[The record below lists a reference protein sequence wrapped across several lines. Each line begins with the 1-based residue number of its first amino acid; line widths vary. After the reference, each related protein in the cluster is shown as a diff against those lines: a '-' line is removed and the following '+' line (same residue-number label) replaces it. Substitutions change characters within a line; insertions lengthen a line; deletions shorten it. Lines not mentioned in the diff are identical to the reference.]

1 MNGTWQEIT
10 QGTDILKPVLS
21 GLILGQQMPV
31 LPNPLRVL
39 PPEFNPIID
48 LVLAIG
54 ILVIGYVIALIA
66 EFLTKKLLDSTNL
79 DNRLAG
85 WIGGQQGGTEM
96 PPVDKWIASA
106 VFWLVMIFALVGFL
120 DKLQLTAASQPLTS
134 LLNQITVFL
143 PKVLGAAGLLAVAW
157 LLATISKLV
166 VTRGLRLFRLDERL
180 NQQVAGT
187 PAQNQLSLSE
197 TLGNALYWFIFLLF
211 LPSVLST
218 LELEG
223 TLQPVQRLLDD
234 ILSILPNVLAALFI
248 GATGWLIAQIVRRI
262 VTNLLAA
269 TGTDLLGARVGLT
282 QSVGGQTLSWI
293 VGTIVYVLILIP
305 TAIAALNAL
314 RVDAI
319 SAPAVS
325 MLTQI
330 LNAIPQIF
338 TAGVILAIAY
348 FIGRF
353 VADLVANIL
362 TGIGFNNIFYWLGLQ
377 SRPNLTVTPPTVTPL
392 DPYATVIQP
401 ELPTAIP
408 SRTPSEIAGIVALV
422 GIMLFATVTA
432 TDVLNLD
439 ALTSIVNQIIV
450 ISGRVLIGLVVFAI
464 GLYLANLAYNLIA
477 SSGTRQARLLAQTA
491 RISIIALV
499 SAMALQQMGIAS
511 NIVNLAFGL
520 LLGAIA
526 VAIALAFGLGSRDIA
541 AEQVRE
547 WLAEFKE
554 QKPPRS

>member
-10 QGTDILKPVLS
+10 QGTDMLKPVLS
-21 GLILGQQMPV
+21 GLILGQQIPV

-48 LVLAIG
+48 LALAIG

-166 VTRGLRLFRLDERL
+166 VTRGLRMFRLDERL

-187 PAQNQLSLSE
+187 PAQNQLALSE

-282 QSVGGQTLSWI
+282 QSRGGQTLSWI

-377 SRPNLTVTPPTVTPL
+377 SRPNLTVAPPTVPPL

-401 ELPTAIP
+401 DATGIP

-450 ISGRVLIGLVVFAI
+450 ISGRVLIGLIVFAI

>member
-21 GLILGQQMPV
+21 GLILGQQIPV

-48 LVLAIG
+48 LALAIG

-66 EFLTKKLLDSTNL
+66 EFLTKKLLDSTDI
-79 DNRLAG
+79 DNRIAG

-187 PAQNQLSLSE
+187 PAQNQLALSE

-282 QSVGGQTLSWI
+282 QSRGGQTLSWI

-377 SRPNLTVTPPTVTPL
+377 SRPNLTVAPPTVNPL

-401 ELPTAIP
+401 EPATGLP

>member
-10 QGTDILKPVLS
+10 QGTNILKPVLS

-48 LVLAIG
+48 LALAIG

-66 EFLTKKLLDSTNL
+66 EFLTKKLLDSTDI
-79 DNRLAG
+79 DNRVAG

-120 DKLQLTAASQPLTS
+120 DKLQLTAASQPLAS

-187 PAQNQLSLSE
+187 PAQNQLALSD
-197 TLGNALYWFIFLLF
+197 TLANALYWFIFLLF

-234 ILSILPNVLAALFI
+234 ILSILPNVLAAVFI

-282 QSVGGQTLSWI
+282 QSRGGQTLSWI

-314 RVDAI
+314 RVEAI

-353 VADLVANIL
+353 IADLVANIL

-377 SRPNLTVTPPTVTPL
+377 SRPNLTVAPPTINSL
-392 DPYATVIQP
+392 DPDATVLQP
-401 ELPTAIP
+401 DATAIP

-450 ISGRVLIGLVVFAI
+450 ISGRVLIGLIVFAI

-554 QKPPRS
+554 QKPPQS

>member
-21 GLILGQQMPV
+21 GLILGQQIPV

-48 LVLAIG
+48 LALAIG

-66 EFLTKKLLDSTNL
+66 EFLTKKLLDSTNI

-187 PAQNQLSLSE
+187 PAQNQLALSE

-282 QSVGGQTLSWI
+282 QSRGGQTLSWI

-377 SRPNLTVTPPTVTPL
+377 SRPNLTVAPPYPI
-392 DPYATVIQP
+392 DADATVIQP
-401 ELPTAIP
+401 EPGTAIP
-408 SRTPSEIAGIVALV
+408 ARTPSEIAGIVALV

>member
-10 QGTDILKPVLS
+10 QGTNILKPVLS

-48 LVLAIG
+48 LALAIG
-54 ILVIGYVIALIA
+54 ILVIGYVIALVA

-96 PPVDKWIASA
+96 PPVDKWIAST

-187 PAQNQLSLSE
+187 PAQNQLALSE

-401 ELPTAIP
+401 EPATAIP

-450 ISGRVLIGLVVFAI
+450 ISGRVLIGLIVFAI

>member
-1 MNGTWQEIT
+1 MNGIWQEVT
-10 QGTDILKPVLS
+10 QGSGIVKPLLS
-21 GLILGQQMPV
+21 GLVLGQQPLV
-31 LPNPLRVL
+31 LPNPLRAL
-39 PPEFNPIID
+39 PSEFNPIID

-54 ILVIGYVIALIA
+54 ILVIGYAIALFA
-66 EFLTKKLLDSTNL
+66 EFLTRKLLESTNI

-85 WIGGQQGGTEM
+85 WIGGQPAGTEM

-120 DKLQLTAASQPLTS
+120 DKLQLQAASQPLTG

-143 PKVLGAAGLLAVAW
+143 PKLLGAGGLLAVAW
-157 LLATISKLV
+157 LLATIAKLV
-166 VTRGLRLFRLDERL
+166 VTRALRVFRLDERL
-180 NQQVAGT
+180 NQQVSATAT
-187 PAQNQLSLSE
+187 PNQLSLSE
-197 TLGNALYWFIFLLF
+197 TLANALYWFIFLLF

-218 LELEG
+218 LELQG
-223 TLQPVQRLLDD
+223 TLQPVQKLLDD
-234 ILSILPNVLAALFI
+234 ILSILPNVLGAVFI

-269 TGTDLLGARVGLT
+269 TGTDLLGARVGMT
-282 QSVGGQTLSWI
+282 QSSGGQSLSWI
-293 VGTIVYVLILIP
+293 LGTVVYVLILIP

-314 RVDAI
+314 RVEAI

-330 LNAIPQIF
+330 LNVIPQIF
-338 TAGVILAIAY
+338 TAGMILAISY

-353 VADLVANIL
+353 VADLLANIL
-362 TGIGFNNIFYWLGLQ
+362 TGIGFNNVFYWLGLQ
-377 SRPNLTVTPPTVTPL
+377 GKPFGVTSAPPTANNL
-392 DPYATVIQP
+392 DPDATILQSDTT
-401 ELPTAIP
+401 EIP

-432 TDVLNLD
+432 TDVLKLR
-439 ALTSIVNQIIV
+439 ALTNIVNRIILL
-450 ISGRVLIGLVVFAI
+450 SGSVLMGILVFAI
-464 GLYLANLAYNLIA
+464 GLYLANLAFNLIA

-491 RISIIALV
+491 RISIITLV

-526 VAIALAFGLGSRDIA
+526 VAIALAFGLGARDIA
-541 AEQVRE
+541 AEQLRE
-547 WLAEFKE
+547 WLADFKE
-554 QKPPRS
+554 NQPPRS

>member
-10 QGTDILKPVLS
+10 QGTNILKPVLS

-48 LVLAIG
+48 LALAIG

-377 SRPNLTVTPPTVTPL
+377 SRPNLTVTPPTVPPL

-401 ELPTAIP
+401 EPATGLP

-450 ISGRVLIGLVVFAI
+450 ISGRVLIGLIVFAI

>member
-10 QGTDILKPVLS
+10 QGTNILKPVLS

-48 LVLAIG
+48 LALAIG

-66 EFLTKKLLDSTNL
+66 EFLTKKLLDSTHL

-187 PAQNQLSLSE
+187 PAQNQLALSE
-197 TLGNALYWFIFLLF
+197 TLANALYWFIFLLF

-234 ILSILPNVLAALFI
+234 ILSILPNVLAAVFI

-269 TGTDLLGARVGLT
+269 TGTDSLGARVGLT
-282 QSVGGQTLSWI
+282 QSAGGQTLSWI

-314 RVDAI
+314 RIDAI

-338 TAGVILAIAY
+338 TAGVIFAIAY

-377 SRPNLTVTPPTVTPL
+377 SRPNLTIAPPS
-392 DPYATVIQP
+392 PYPIDADATVIQP
-401 ELPTAIP
+401 EPTTGIP

-432 TDVLNLD
+432 TDVLKLN

-450 ISGRVLIGLVVFAI
+450 ISGRVLIGILVFAI

>member
-10 QGTDILKPVLS
+10 QGTDMLKPVLS
-21 GLILGQQMPV
+21 GLILGQQIPV

-48 LVLAIG
+48 LALAIG

-187 PAQNQLSLSE
+187 PAQNQLALSE
-197 TLGNALYWFIFLLF
+197 TLANALYWFIFLLF

-282 QSVGGQTLSWI
+282 QSRGGQTLSWI

-377 SRPNLTVTPPTVTPL
+377 SRPNLTVAPPTVPPL

-401 ELPTAIP
+401 DATAIP

>member
-10 QGTDILKPVLS
+10 QGTNILKPVLS

-48 LVLAIG
+48 LALAIG

-401 ELPTAIP
+401 EPATAIP

-450 ISGRVLIGLVVFAI
+450 ISGRVLIGLIVFAI

>member
-1 MNGTWQEIT
+1 M
-10 QGTDILKPVLS
+10 
-21 GLILGQQMPV
+21 
-31 LPNPLRVL
+31 
-39 PPEFNPIID
+39 
-48 LVLAIG
+48 
-54 ILVIGYVIALIA
+54 
-66 EFLTKKLLDSTNL
+66 
-79 DNRLAG
+79 
-85 WIGGQQGGTEM
+85 
-96 PPVDKWIASA
+96 
-106 VFWLVMIFALVGFL
+106 
-120 DKLQLTAASQPLTS
+120 
-134 LLNQITVFL
+134 
-143 PKVLGAAGLLAVAW
+143 
-157 LLATISKLV
+157 
-166 VTRGLRLFRLDERL
+166 
-180 NQQVAGT
+180 
-187 PAQNQLSLSE
+187 
-197 TLGNALYWFIFLLF
+197 
-211 LPSVLST
+211 
-218 LELEG
+218 
-223 TLQPVQRLLDD
+223 QRLLDD

-282 QSVGGQTLSWI
+282 QSRGGQTLSWI

-377 SRPNLTVTPPTVTPL
+377 SRPNLTVAPPTVPPL

-401 ELPTAIP
+401 EPATAIP

-450 ISGRVLIGLVVFAI
+450 ISGRVLIGLIVFAI

-554 QKPPRS
+554 QKPPQS